1 MTKNMT
7 LRYIPSAF
15 QSAGSFL
22 TVHKYYPKLAEDMLL
37 GLANQH
43 KDIDI
48 GVLYNA
54 FSEKSDAP
62 EFNAI
67 CRPLGI
73 KQYADSGG
81 LQVMSIGA
89 EITPEIKKEI
99 FHTQMDNCDY
109 AMSFDEIPVGSTQE
123 GEGLRQMDTRFFI
136 DEWFKTKAIES
147 GKNIVEQIKVFK
159 KDPTSKAKILF
170 IIQSRNFKTAREWS
184 WFMFQEIKKEPDY
197 EKYIGGLALGNTGA
211 GGLRN
216 VIDFTLRFQ
225 NELDFLPLSWRKKVH
240 ILGAGSVSRLL
251 GALCVSDEYFL
262 PGTTITCDSTTQT
275 RGPVFGNFLLYHPET
290 ESMESISPSR
300 GINPESLKMCEAQ
313 WKYAKPYFDKH
324 KNEYSLIP
332 TDVDDFRNH
341 YTEYADNGLRKKVDF
356 VDLMG
361 KSDECD
367 YEYSKRSRMSRF
379 FWAMTMMHSFLD
391 FIESIKDRSDKYR
404 AGNHAEQV
412 KILRSLK
419 RSLPQ
424 KLYKPAE
431 KLMAL
436 RSHNQYIQS
445 ENLAGSGH
453 PYTTILPIES
463 QNDVI
468 DGILEYKGTK
478 YQTDLYQGQ
487 LLGRELESLTAGKD
501 EMFPKDTR
509 SKILVLLQGL
519 VLDVQKTE
527 KITKVELDEW

>member
-1 MTKNMT
+1 MKNMT

-37 GLANQH
+37 GLANQE

-54 FSEKSDAP
+54 FSEESDAS
-62 EFNAI
+62 EFNTI
-67 CRPLGI
+67 CRPIGI

-89 EITPEIKKEI
+89 EITPEIKNDI
-99 FHTQMDNCDY
+99 FHTQMDNCDF
-109 AMSFDEIPVGSTQE
+109 AMSFDEIPVDSTHE
-123 GEGLRQMDTRFFI
+123 GDGMRQMDTRFFI

-147 GKNIVEQIKVFK
+147 GRNIVEQIRVFK
-159 KDPTSKAKILF
+159 KDPNTKAKILF

-225 NELDFLPLSWRKKVH
+225 NELDFLPESWRKKVH

-251 GALCVSDEYFL
+251 GALCVQDSYFL
-262 PGTTITCDSTTQT
+262 PGTVITCDSTTQT
-275 RGPVFGNFLLYHPET
+275 RGPVFGNFLLYNEKT
-290 ESMESISPSR
+290 QNLDSLSPSR
-300 GINPESLKMCEAQ
+300 GINPESLRMVEAQ
-313 WKYAKPYFDKH
+313 WKYAEPYFKKH
-324 KNEYSLIP
+324 KSEYNLIP
-332 TDVDDFRNH
+332 TNADEFRNN

-356 VDLMG
+356 IDLMG

-367 YEYSKRSRMSRF
+367 YEYSKRGRMSRF
-379 FWAMTMMHSFLD
+379 FWAMTMMNSFLK
-391 FIESIKDRSDKYR
+391 FIESIKDRADDYR
-404 AGNHAEQV
+404 AAAPRD
-412 KILRSLK
+412 KIKLLRSLK

-424 KLYKPAE
+424 KLYQPAI
-431 KLMAL
+431 KLMELA
-436 RSHNQYIQS
+436 SWGQYIGD
-445 ENLAGSGH
+445 NALTGH
-453 PYTTILPIES
+453 PYPVELPITS
-463 QNDVI
+463 RNDVI
-468 DGILEYKGTK
+468 DGVLEYKGVK
-478 YQTDLYQGQ
+478 YQTDFYQNK

-501 EMFPKDTR
+501 GIFPTDTR

-519 VLDVQKTE
+519 VLDVQRTE
-527 KITKVELDEW
+527 KTQNGELDEW